1 MAKKSMVLKQQ
12 AKPKFSSRAYNRCK
26 ICGRPHAYLRDF
38 GICRILL
45 PRAGLQGS
53 DSRCQEGELVKP
65 ARLLAGNLN
74 KSPAGEQ

>member
-1 MAKKSMVLKQQ
+1 MAKKSMILKQQ
-12 AKPKFSSRAYNRCK
+12 AEPKFSTRLPA
-26 ICGRPHAYLRDF
+26 GLRHLPY
-38 GICRILL
+38 LL